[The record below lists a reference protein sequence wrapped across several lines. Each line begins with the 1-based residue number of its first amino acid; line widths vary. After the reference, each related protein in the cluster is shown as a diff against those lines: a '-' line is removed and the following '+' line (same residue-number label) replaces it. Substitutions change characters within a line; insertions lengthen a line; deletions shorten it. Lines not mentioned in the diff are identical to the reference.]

1 MNLPIP
7 AAANQ
12 SAERPL
18 ISSHTILLLCGVLFG
33 MSISGN
39 ITSEA
44 KSSFLFAGTV
54 GLIAFTGLSMAK
66 RVQSHSQQQV
76 AMMQAEERLDRHAHS
91 DSRSSDRVVGSPA

>member
-7 AAANQ
+7 AAPTE
-12 SAERPL
+12 SAQRPL

-33 MSISGN
+33 LSISGN

-54 GLIAFTGLSMAK
+54 GLIAFTGLSMVK
-66 RVQSHSQQQV
+66 RVQTHSQQQV
-76 AMMQAEERLDRHAHS
+76 AIMQAEERLDRHAQC
-91 DSRSSDRVVGSPA
+91 DARSSDRVVSSPA